1 MDLADYVTQVRDGVT
16 QAATLADEHTRQV
29 AERLGGV
36 LDASTRLA
44 LIQALSDAAGTIS
57 AELAPSSVELR
68 MVGQNPEFVVSV
80 HNTESEPTFL
90 RPESQSTT
98 QDQFGAATTEES
110 EDEPVARISL
120 RLPQSV
126 KVRVDE
132 MAAADGISTNAW
144 LTRAVLDALSER
156 EGYREGPHPAP
167 PPGHAPGHGPAIF
180 GPHGPF
186 GPHGVFGP
194 HGPFGPGGMFGDR
207 PHKGG
212 EQEHPRHGRVQG
224 WVQ

>member
-1 MDLADYVTQVRDGVT
+1 MNLSSYVTRVRDGVS
-16 QAATLADEHTRQV
+16 QASALADDHTRQV
-29 AERLGGV
+29 AERLGGAI
-36 LDASTRLA
+36 DASTRLA
-44 LIQALSDAAGTIS
+44 LIEALSDAAGTIS

-68 MVGQNPEFVVSV
+68 MVGQDPEFVVSV
-80 HNTESEPTFL
+80 HTAESEPAFL
-90 RPESQSTT
+90 TPESEPGAS
-98 QDQFGAATTEES
+98 DQTADEPGDDV

-144 LTRAVLDALSER
+144 LTRAVMNALDER
-156 EGYREGPHPAP
+156 QEHRDWPHPP
-167 PPGHAPGHGPAIF
+167 HPPGPPHATPIF

-194 HGPFGPGGMFGDR
+194 HGPFGPGGLFGGHPDR
-207 PHKGG
+207 GG
-212 EQEHPRHGRVQG
+212 EQPPRRGRVQG
-224 WVQ
+224 WVR